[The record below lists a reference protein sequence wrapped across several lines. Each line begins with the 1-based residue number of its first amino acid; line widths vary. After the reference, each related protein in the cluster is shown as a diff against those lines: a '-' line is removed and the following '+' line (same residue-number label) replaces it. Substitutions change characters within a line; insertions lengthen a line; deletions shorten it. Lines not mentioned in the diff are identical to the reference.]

1 MKFLSLVTAGV
12 IAATLA
18 LSSCGGG
25 GGDGGGIGGTGSS
38 APGTMRL
45 SLTDAP
51 ACGHDA
57 VYVTIDRI
65 RVHQDSAAAD
75 TASGWQDIV
84 VSPARR
90 IDLLTLTNGVL
101 TELGEASLPAGRYTQ
116 MRLVLAPNDTAQ
128 PRANAVVPTGGTETE
143 MATPSGQQSGIKL
156 DIGIDV
162 PVGQVADVVL
172 DFDACKSVVKRGN
185 SGQFNLKPV
194 IAAIPVQSDAGM
206 RVTGH
211 VDAAVATG
219 HTTVSLQ
226 FDGTPVKAT
235 VPDPTG
241 RFVLYPVP
249 TGTYDLVVSAQG
261 RVTAVVKGVP
271 VTADAQ
277 TVINS
282 QAARILPPAT
292 SSRAVT
298 GTVSPASATVR
309 ALQTLSGGPTVETAW
324 LPVDP
329 ASGAFDGAL
338 PDGAPVVAP
347 FSASPLVFAADTS
360 AAGNYTVEAMSGPA
374 RQTRSITAV
383 DLTSSLTFNFP

>member
-101 TELGEASLPAGRYTQ
+101 AELGEASLPAGRYTQ

-143 MATPSGQQSGIKL
+143 MTTPSGQQSGIKL

-226 FDGTPVKAT
+226 FNGSPVKAT

-249 TGTYDLVVSAQG
+249 TGTYDLVVSAEG

-338 PDGAPVVAP
+338 PDGAPVVAQ